1 MPLLAKKKKNR
12 VYNPY
17 QLVGCAEEKS
27 LTLKLSIKFLLVLTN
42 ATGGDRRVGV
52 GFKRP
57 MKIGWSDDQESVVSG
72 PVLIGRKECGLAKA
86 SQLTISVAQLSKK
99 QCKLNNC
106 SNS

>member
-1 MPLLAKKKKNR
+1 M
-12 VYNPY
+12 YNPY
-17 QLVGCAEEKS
+17 QLVGRGEEKS

-57 MKIGWSDDQESVVSG
+57 MKIGWSDNQESVVSG
-72 PVLIGRKECGLAKA
+72 PVLIGRKKCSLAKA
-86 SQLTISVAQLSKK
+86 SQLTISVAQFSKK

>member
-1 MPLLAKKKKNR
+1 M
-12 VYNPY
+12 YNPY
-17 QLVGCAEEKS
+17 QLVGRDGEKS

-52 GFKRP
+52 GFKLP
-57 MKIGWSDDQESVVSG
+57 MKIEWSDNQESVEPE
-72 PVLIGRKECGLAKA
+72 PVLIGSKKCSLEKA
-86 SQLTISVAQLSKK
+86 SQLTILVAQFSKK

>member
-1 MPLLAKKKKNR
+1 M
-12 VYNPY
+12 YNPY
-17 QLVGCAEEKS
+17 QLVGRGVENS

-52 GFKRP
+52 GFKLP
-57 MKIGWSDDQESVVSG
+57 MKIGWSDDEESVEPG
-72 PVLIGRKECGLAKA
+72 PVLIGRKRCSLAKA
-86 SQLTISVAQLSKK
+86 SQLTILVAQFSKK